1 MPHSRISEHYYGKR
15 YKIIESISDLDKGW
29 YQVNSKKFL
38 FTILAAIC
46 LFGLMA
52 CAHLGDTST
61 GAETKGVSAASGIQ
75 FDFARSVSLSVISPV
90 EKDVL
95 TLKNFEVGTGTNRML
110 IVGIQ
115 AEEGGKE
122 NVGDMV
128 ISSLTCGDRTLT
140 LIPGSEVQFFSMWR
154 GKEYFLKV
162 SLYYLLNPP
171 SGKHNITVTFAGP
184 VTSANLG
191 AVSLF
196 NTAQAAPVN
205 LVISKQN
212 NKKKI
217 ITQMTTKN
225 DGAWVVDIVGGGHK
239 SKLVPRGKGH
249 VRRFNSQENSGGKS
263 SLVGGTLSVPS
274 AGEVTLNW
282 AQSRRMVNRLAHVAV
297 EIAPH
302 E

>member
-1 MPHSRISEHYYGKR
+1 MNSE
-15 YKIIESISDLDKGW
+15 
-29 YQVNSKKFL
+29 KFL
-38 FTILAAIC
+38 FTILTVIC

-52 CAHLGDTST
+52 CAHSGVTPT
-61 GAETKGVSAASGIQ
+61 GAEPKGVPAASGIQ
-75 FDFARSVSLSVISPV
+75 FDFAGSANLSVISPM
-90 EKDVL
+90 EKEVL
-95 TLKNFEVGTGTNRML
+95 TLKNFQVGSGTNRML
-110 IVGIQ
+110 LVGVQ
-115 AEEGGKE
+115 AEEGGKQ
-122 NVGDMV
+122 NIGDMV
-128 ISSLTCGDRTLT
+128 ISSLTYGDHTLT
-140 LIPGSEVQFFSMWR
+140 LIPGSEVQVSSVWR

-184 VTSANLG
+184 VTSGNVG

-196 NTAQAAPVN
+196 NTKQAAPVN

-217 ITQMTTKN
+217 ITQITTKN
-225 DGAWVVDIVGGGHK
+225 DDAWVVDIVGGGHK
-239 SKLVPRGKGH
+239 SKLKPRGKGH

-274 AGEVTLNW
+274 AGEATLNW
-282 AQSRRMVNRLAHVAV
+282 TQSLRMINRLAHVAV

-302 E
+302 K

>member
-1 MPHSRISEHYYGKR
+1 M
-15 YKIIESISDLDKGW
+15 DKGW
-29 YQVNSKKFL
+29 YQVNSKKNL
-38 FTILAAIC
+38 FTILAAVC

-52 CAHLGDTST
+52 CVHS
-61 GAETKGVSAASGIQ
+61 GVSPTAEETNGVPATSGIQ
-75 FDFARSVSLSVISPV
+75 FDFARSASLSVISPV
-90 EKDVL
+90 EKEVL
-95 TLKNFEVGTGTNRML
+95 TLKNFQVGTGTNRML
-110 IVGIQ
+110 IVGVQ

-140 LIPGSEVQFFSMWR
+140 LIPGSEVQFSSKWR

-162 SLYYLLNPP
+162 SLYYLLKPP
-171 SGKHNITVTFAGP
+171 SGKHNITVTFVGP
-184 VTSANLG
+184 VTSANIG

-196 NTAQAAPVN
+196 NTTQAAPVN
-205 LVISKQN
+205 LVTSKQN
-212 NKKKI
+212 NQKKI
-217 ITQMTTKN
+217 MTQITTKN

-239 SKLVPRGKGH
+239 SKLRPRGKGH

-263 SLVGGTLSVPS
+263 SLVGGTLPVPS

-282 AQSRRMVNRLAHVAV
+282 AQSRRMVNRLAHMAV

-302 E
+302 K